1 VVHILANY
9 LSKELNTRISVQ
21 SVDISWFLDVELLGV
36 VIEDQHKQT
45 ILKTSRIRLDI
56 GKIDIQ
62 RKYLG
67 IYGISLSDAQ
77 VNIVRYASDSL
88 VNYAFLADYFGGTK
102 KNDDT
107 GKVSKPW
114 QIGISG
120 IKLSNSGFSYNN
132 ELHEPA
138 ETGLDYNHLE
148 ITNLNLEIRRLHLGQ
163 DSITASIRELSM
175 VEKSGFTLNRLNA
188 NCHISSDSI
197 VARQLHLITP
207 GSEINANI
215 KFRHNGYPAY
225 QHFIDSVNMSGDFD
239 RTTLHLSDIGYFAP
253 SLLGMTETVKIHG
266 NVKGTVSSL
275 KARNFRF
282 AYRDN
287 TYFDGNISMDGL
299 PDIYETFI
307 HLKVN
312 DFTTSYSDISSFTLP
327 GNKTLGIPE
336 IVANIGKIRIKGYFT
351 GFINDFVSSATFNTG
366 TGTIVTDISLR
377 TDQQMNVSYSGHL
390 NLINWQLGKS
400 VKAPEYLGLLDF
412 SSDINGGIS
421 PGGEISASLGGTVQ
435 RIGIMGN
442 EFHDIS
448 LNGEFANKEFNG
460 ELSLRDELINLD
472 FNGLID
478 FSEELPRFDFVS
490 VVENAYLNKLNLW
503 ERDSSSCLTT
513 TMNLNF
519 SGSNLDNLL
528 GSLSFYNTLYK
539 ESGNLYP
546 VHRIELVT
554 KVIQP
559 GLKSL
564 TLSSDLADA
573 EFTGNLVFS
582 DLYASF
588 LNIINAYLPS
598 FQPAPAITRKITTDQ
613 HFEYSIEI
621 KDVSYLTTL
630 FLPSLHLSS
639 KTYLFGSFNS
649 ATQTMLLNGQ
659 ADEIIFNG
667 ITFNNWYIK
676 GQNVGNSMEVNTGTS
691 SIVFREPTEDNPQRL
706 GIDNFGFIASM
717 RGDSIT
723 YNINW
728 KNNETGIR
736 NLGDINGIFT
746 FDPDH
751 RIRSSITNAEFIVND
766 SLFTTTQNSDVIIDS
781 TSVSI
786 DNLVVKGNVQ
796 QLGINGKISE
806 NPADVLY
813 LTFRQFDISN
823 ADLLINRDGL
833 DFDGILNGN
842 LSLSDLYGT
851 PLIQAAISLNDFA
864 FNGERLGNAKL
875 DTRWDNTRSG
885 LEVDLSVIY
894 QGNVST
900 HIPVSAKGYIYPEVY
915 EGNNFDL
922 TVNTINY
929 NLATLD
935 PFLKG
940 FASELRG
947 YATGGI
953 KMTGT
958 FDKPAF
964 TGNLELLRTQ
974 LKIDYLNVTYSLA
987 DKVTIDPRLISATNV
1002 MIYDSLGNTG
1012 LMNFKLRHNYFRDM
1026 FLDIDIQANNL
1037 AGLNTTFRDNE
1048 LFYGSVFATGNIAV
1062 SGPFDDLRLSIR
1074 ARPNEETNIY
1084 IPINLNVDASENEYI
1099 RFVNS
1104 SDSAATP
1111 QQFVP
1116 STSGLNL
1123 DIMMDVNK
1131 DAGIQLFLPD
1141 NIGNIKARGSGQ
1153 LRMGIDTR
1161 GDFTM
1166 FGEYVI
1172 EEGSFLFTLRNILN
1186 RVFTIDRGST
1196 ISFSGSPY
1204 DADLNVQ
1211 AVYKVR
1217 ASLKGIPELA
1227 AIPEYANRNV
1237 PVNCVIHL
1245 KNNLYNP
1252 DISFSIRLPDA
1263 EEELRRA
1270 VFAAID
1276 TTNNVAMTQ
1285 QMVSLLL
1292 MKSFSFSGTN
1302 NLAGSVGSSSIE
1314 MITTQLSS
1322 MLSQIS
1328 DDIDIGVNYRTGDAL
1343 TSDALELALSTHL
1356 FDDRVTID
1364 GNFGLVNSS
1373 TAQNTNNLIGDV
1385 TVDVKL
1391 TRDGKLRVKA
1401 YNKSNNPFEISSYNA
1416 NYKQGVGVYYRYEF
1430 DRFSEIFRRNRKKPI
1445 EPVF

>member
-1 VVHILANY
+1 MVHLLTGY

-56 GKIDIQ
+56 GKIDTR

-67 IYGISLSDAQ
+67 IFGISLTDAQ

-88 VNYAFLADYFGGTK
+88 VNYAFLADYFGGAK
-102 KNDDT
+102 EPSA
-107 GKVSKPW
+107 GEKVSKPW

-120 IKLSNSGFSYNN
+120 IKLSNSAFSYHN
-132 ELHEPA
+132 ELHEPQ
-138 ETGLDYNHLE
+138 ETGMDYNHLE
-148 ITNLNLEIRRLHLGQ
+148 IKNLNLDIRRLHLGQ

-175 VEKSGFTLNRLNA
+175 VEKSGFTLNRMNA
-188 NCHISSDSI
+188 NCLISSDSI
-197 VARQLHLITP
+197 VARQLHLVTP
-207 GSEINANI
+207 ESVINASI
-215 KFRHNGYPAY
+215 KFRHNGYQAY

-266 NVKGTVSSL
+266 NVKGTVASL

-312 DFTTSYSDISSFTLP
+312 DFTTSYNDISSFTLP
-327 GNKTLGIPE
+327 ENKTLGIPE

-421 PGGEISASLGGTVQ
+421 SGGEISASLGGTVQ

-442 EFHDIS
+442 EFHNIN

-503 ERDSSSCLTT
+503 ERDSSSCLST

-539 ESGNLYP
+539 ESGDLYP
-546 VHRIELVT
+546 VEQIELVT
-554 KVIQP
+554 KVTQP

-564 TLSSDLADA
+564 TLNSDLADA

-598 FQPAPAITRKITTDQ
+598 FQPAPATTRKIATEQ

-667 ITFNNWYIK
+667 IAFNNWYIK

-746 FDPDH
+746 FEPGH
-751 RIRSSITNAEFIVND
+751 RIRSSITDAEFIVND

-786 DNLVVKGNVQ
+786 DNLIVKGNIQ
-796 QLGINGKISE
+796 QLGINGRISE

-813 LTFRQFDISN
+813 LTFKQFDISN
-823 ADLLINRDGL
+823 ADLLINREGL
-833 DFDGILNGN
+833 DFDGILDGN
-842 LSLSDLYGT
+842 LSLSDIYGT

-864 FNGERLGNAKL
+864 FNGEKLGNAKL
-875 DTRWDNTRSG
+875 DTRWDNARSG
-885 LEVDLSVIY
+885 LEVDLNVIY

-940 FASELRG
+940 FASDLRG

-964 TGNLELLRTQ
+964 TGNIELLRTQ

-987 DKVTIDPRLISATNV
+987 DKVTIDPGLISATNV

-1012 LMNFKLRHNYFRDM
+1012 LMNFKLRHNFFRDM

-1048 LFYGSVFATGNIAV
+1048 LFYGSVFATGNISV

-1111 QQFVP
+1111 QKFVP
-1116 STSGLNL
+1116 TTSGLNL

-1270 VFAAID
+1270 VFSAID

-1343 TSDALELALSTHL
+1343 TTDAVELALSTHL

-1391 TRDGKLRVKA
+1391 TPDGKLRVKA

-1430 DRFSEIFRRNRKKPI
+1430 DRFSEIFRRNRKKPV
-1445 EPVF
+1445 EPAF